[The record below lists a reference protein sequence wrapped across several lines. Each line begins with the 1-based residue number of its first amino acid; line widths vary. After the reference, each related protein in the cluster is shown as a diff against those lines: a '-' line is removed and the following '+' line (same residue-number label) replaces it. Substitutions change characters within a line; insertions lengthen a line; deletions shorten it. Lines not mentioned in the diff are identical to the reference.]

1 MRLRLL
7 TGMLAVA
14 LLVAGCDGDGSSCTT
29 LPGGPR
35 YCLQTTDSI
44 APFDAQQKVDVT
56 FDGRRETMIA
66 QLEADAD
73 GIRFAGM
80 TPFGQKLLQVSFD
93 NREVSAKTFPGKG
106 LDPVLLLA
114 LVQIATWPAEQVR
127 AGLDGAEVVDEGI
140 DNASNEKAA
149 QRRLVADGK
158 DIVVI
163 RYTRGR
169 PPAGDMRIE
178 LPTAG
183 VEFSITNLDIAAT
196 R

>member
-1 MRLRLL
+1 MRRL
-7 TGMLAVA
+7 MLGALLLGT
-14 LLVAGCDGDGSSCTT
+14 LLVAGCESDGSSCTT
-29 LPGGPR
+29 LPGGLR
-35 YCLQTTDSI
+35 YCLRSTETI
-44 APFDAQQKVDVT
+44 APFDAQQKVDMT

-73 GIRFAGM
+73 GIRFVGM

-93 NREVSAKTFPGKG
+93 NFAVTAETLPGKG

-114 LVQIATWPAEQVR
+114 LVQVATWPAEQVR
-127 AGLDGAEVVDEGI
+127 AGLDGAEVI
-140 DNASNEKAA
+140 DDALNSEPA
-149 QRRLVADGK
+149 QRRIVKDGK

-169 PPAGDMRIE
+169 SPGGDMRIA
-178 LPTAG
+178 LPDAG
-183 VEFSITNLDIAAT
+183 VEFSITNLDSAAT

>member
-14 LLVAGCDGDGSSCTT
+14 LLVAGCDDDGSSCTT

-44 APFDAQQKVDVT
+44 VPFDAQQKVDVT
-56 FDGRRETMIA
+56 FDSRRETMIA
-66 QLEADAD
+66 QLEADAG

-93 NREVSAKTFPGKG
+93 NRDVTAETFPGKG
-106 LDPVLLLA
+106 PDPVLLLA
-114 LVQIATWPAEQVR
+114 LVQVATWPAEQVR
-127 AGLDGAEVVDEGI
+127 AGLDGAEVI
-140 DNASNEKAA
+140 DDDSNDAPA
-149 QRRLVADGK
+149 QRRLVKDGK

-169 PPAGDMRIE
+169 PPAGDMLIL
-178 LPTAG
+178 LPAAG

>member
-7 TGMLAVA
+7 TEMLAVA
-14 LLVAGCDGDGSSCTT
+14 LLIAGCDGDGSSCTT

-73 GIRFAGM
+73 GIRIAGM

-93 NREVSAKTFPGKG
+93 NRDVSTETFPGKG

-114 LVQIATWPAEQVR
+114 LVQVATWPAEQVR
-127 AGLDGAEVVDEGI
+127 AGLDGADVIDEFM
-140 DNASNEKAA
+140 DNAPA
-149 QRRLVADGK
+149 QRRLVKDGK

-178 LPTAG
+178 LPAAG
-183 VEFSITNLDIAAT
+183 VEFSISNLDIAAS